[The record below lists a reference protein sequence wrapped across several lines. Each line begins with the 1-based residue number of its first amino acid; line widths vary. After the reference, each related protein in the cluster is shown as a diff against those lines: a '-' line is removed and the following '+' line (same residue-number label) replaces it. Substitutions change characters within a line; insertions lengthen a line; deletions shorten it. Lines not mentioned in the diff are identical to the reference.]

1 MESGGDHQG
10 LSIHWEMY
18 EKGPCF
24 LAIDN
29 FFYRKLILKKA
40 IQGFPKDMSNPTL
53 IIESEK

>member
-1 MESGGDHQG
+1 MESGGDHHG

-18 EKGPCF
+18 EKGPF

-40 IQGFPKDMSNPTL
+40 IHGFPKDMSNPTL
-53 IIESEK
+53 IIES